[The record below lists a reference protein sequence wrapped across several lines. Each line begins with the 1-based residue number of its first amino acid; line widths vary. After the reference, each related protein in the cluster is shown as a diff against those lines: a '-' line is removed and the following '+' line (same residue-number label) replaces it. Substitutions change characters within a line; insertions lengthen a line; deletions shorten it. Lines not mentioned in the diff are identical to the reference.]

1 MSVARSV
8 LKDRKLNGREN
19 FGSVIGTVQ
28 FLIRKILEHCSER
41 FNIRTARSSVGD
53 ALPRCTI

>member
-1 MSVARSV
+1 MARSV
-8 LKDRKLNGREN
+8 LKDHKLNGREN

-28 FLIRKILEHCSER
+28 FLIRQILEHCSER
-41 FNIRTARSSVGD
+41 IVIWSARSSVGD